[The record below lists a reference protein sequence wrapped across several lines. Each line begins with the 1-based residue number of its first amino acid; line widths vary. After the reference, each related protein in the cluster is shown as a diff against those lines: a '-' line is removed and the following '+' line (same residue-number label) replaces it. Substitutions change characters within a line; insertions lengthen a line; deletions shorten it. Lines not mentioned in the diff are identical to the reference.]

1 MTVDVPP
8 PGKYYHG
15 VYPGGPS
22 GNEDDLKETD
32 LASYESERTGVG
44 RKAAWVYF
52 SHNWYMKGRTP
63 AFPKDTVDWISRDDK
78 RVPFIRLMLR
88 KTTDKNE
95 LEIDYDR
102 CRVKKEKN
110 ADRKNLLHFI
120 LTDKKVQ
127 EDLKRWG
134 DAAGKF
140 RKPIVVEWGTEVNG
154 YWFPWNGWWN
164 GKEKGP
170 ELFKETYSHIVNRI
184 KEGGADNI
192 TWAFH
197 VVGTDDP
204 APDPKDECTAKIGYD
219 WNKFENYYPDVVDW
233 LGVSIYGAQEPKGEE
248 CLPFKSQMTT
258 AYNRLRAL
266 APEKPIFVLE
276 MGATMNGLKCGEQ
289 PHDPSCTTLGGAAK
303 WADDALR
310 EIRTNTDWQ
319 QLRGFSWWNEQW
331 DNDKEGKED
340 EPDPDNH
347 TNMRVEDVPC
357 LRQVFKRHLVTED
370 STKPW
375 IVDTPL
381 IKVITP

>member
-1 MTVDVPP
+1 
-8 PGKYYHG
+8 
-15 VYPGGPS
+15 
-22 GNEDDLKETD
+22 
-32 LASYESERTGVG
+32 
-44 RKAAWVYF
+44 
-52 SHNWYMKGRTP
+52 
-63 AFPKDTVDWISRDDK
+63 
-78 RVPFIRLMLR
+78 MLR

-95 LEIDYDR
+95 LEFDYDR

-110 ADRKNLLHFI
+110 VDRKNLLHFI

-170 ELFKETYSHIVNRI
+170 ELFKETYSHIVNRV

-204 APDPKDECTAKIGYD
+204 APDPDDECTAKIGYD

-233 LGVSIYGAQEPKGEE
+233 LGVSIYGAQEPKAEE
-248 CLPFKSQMTT
+248 CLSFKSQMTT
-258 AYNRLRAL
+258 AYNRLHAL

-276 MGATMNGLKCGEQ
+276 MGATMNSLKCTEQ
-289 PHDPSCTTLGGAAK
+289 PHDPSCTTLGGAAR
-303 WADDALR
+303 WADEALR
-310 EIRTNTDWQ
+310 EIRTNTEWR

-331 DNDKEGKED
+331 DNPKVDKED

-357 LRQVFKRHLVTED
+357 LREVFKRHLVTED
-370 STKPW
+370 SKKPW

-381 IKVITP
+381 IKVFTP